1 MNLEKAPAAGQ
12 GGAQPVFA
20 PPVEFGAPA
29 PQSRD
34 EIKRQ
39 SAVDTLA
46 EMLAASMEMLA
57 RCQGQANASRG
68 DRLGPV
74 YAAAQLLHA
83 NANIA
88 RALAHVGCVETRHRS
103 IVERVQPPES
113 QKPEFNCT
121 PPQRGD
127 EAMVELR
134 RRIDRLIE
142 AKEAEQEEM
151 EGLAIGCCI

>member
-57 RCQGQANASRG
+57 RCQAQANASRG

-113 QKPEFNCT
+113 QKPELNCT